1 MSFAILTIYRT
12 RKLDKNILESIRIE
26 YEIGISFIK
35 RNKLSRARVEEQF
48 IKEDKFFKTDLDS
61 RIIIKL
67 ISTQIWIGSKVYLD
81 EI

>member
-1 MSFAILTIYRT
+1 MSFAILIIYRI

-26 YEIGISFIK
+26 YEIDIPSIR
-35 RNKLSRARVEEQF
+35 RNRLGRARVKEQL

-67 ISTQIWIGSKVYLD
+67 FLIQIWIGLKVYSD

>member
-26 YEIGISFIK
+26 YETSIPFIK
-35 RNKLSRARVEEQF
+35 RNRSGRARVKEQLT
-48 IKEDKFFKTDLDS
+48 KKNKFFKTNLDS

-67 ISTQIWIGSKVYLD
+67 ILIQIWIGPKTYLD